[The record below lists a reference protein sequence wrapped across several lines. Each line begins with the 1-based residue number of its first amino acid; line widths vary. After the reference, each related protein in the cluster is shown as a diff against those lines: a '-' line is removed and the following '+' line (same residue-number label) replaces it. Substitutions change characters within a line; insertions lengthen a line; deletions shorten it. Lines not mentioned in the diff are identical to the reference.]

1 MLELQRLSGGETN
14 NQNDLGEPPAR
25 KLRKTQG
32 SSWLDSVFDEIA
44 DEQAS
49 TSSTAPVGASI
60 QLETYLGESTTA
72 REDNPMQYWGVNRIR
87 FSTLAQMSQRYLSA
101 Q

>member
-1 MLELQRLSGGETN
+1 MLELHRVSGGETN
-14 NQNDLGEPPAR
+14 NQNDLGEPPAK

-32 SSWLDSVFDEIA
+32 SSCLDSMFEEIA

-49 TSSTAPVGASI
+49 TSNSAPVGASI

-72 REDNPMQYWGVNRIR
+72 REDNPI
-87 FSTLAQMSQRYLSA
+87 
-101 Q
+101 